1 MHQVIFVMK
10 LCPCLGYIVTQNID
24 GLHQNAGS
32 KNVIELHGNIFKTKC
47 TICDFK
53 GDLGN
58 RFPTP
63 PPLCETCGNHLRPDI
78 VLFGELI
85 KCWQEATIKA
95 CSCDVMIIVGTS
107 LMVSPAN
114 QLPIY
119 AKEGG
124 AILIEINPECSS
136 LTDLMDYSLRST
148 AVEALPILLSNYY
161 QP

>member
-1 MHQVIFVMK
+1 MEI
-10 LCPCLGYIVTQNID
+10 C
-24 GLHQNAGS
+24 S
-32 KNVIELHGNIFKTKC
+32 KQSVL
-47 TICDFK
+47 CDFK

-58 RFPTP
+58 RFPNP
-63 PPLCETCGNHLRPDI
+63 PPLCETCGKHLRPDI
-78 VLFGELI
+78 VLFSELI

-119 AKEGG
+119 AKERG
-124 AILIEINPECSS
+124 AILIEINPEHSS

-148 AVEALPILLSNYY
+148 AVEALSILK
-161 QP
+161 